1 MNQRCGMARALD
13 TEKRLDLAQRAVAVF
28 QRDGLS
34 LPAEQLARAL
44 GMKRPTLLYHF
55 PTYADI
61 VETALIALL
70 TEQAMFVTAEV
81 ERHEHPID
89 RLFAQLRAV
98 HAFHH
103 GKEARVVFLTQA
115 IAATS
120 GARVSEILQ
129 RGAAVFESFR
139 RGAADRV
146 REGIA
151 AGTVAPCDA
160 DALVD
165 TVRALIDGLMLQRV
179 TGGGP
184 LDAAHELVW
193 QHLLLPLK
201 LTPPSR
207 TSIKK
212 PPAKKPGRKVKP

>member
-1 MNQRCGMARALD
+1 M
-13 TEKRLDLAQRAVAVF
+13 
-28 QRDGLS
+28 
-34 LPAEQLARAL
+34 PAEQLARAL
-44 GMKRPTLLYHF
+44 GMKRPTLLYYF
-55 PTYADI
+55 PSYADI

-70 TEQAMFVTAEV
+70 TEQASLVAAEV

-103 GKEARVVFLTQA
+103 GKESRIVFLSQA

-120 GARVSEILQ
+120 GARVSSILQ
-129 RGAAVFESFR
+129 RGAAVFEAFR

-146 REGIA
+146 RAGVA

-184 LDAAHELVW
+184 LGPAQDLVW
-193 QHLLLPLK
+193 QHLLAPLK
-201 LTPPSR
+201 LEPPTPR
-207 TSIKK
+207 
-212 PPAKKPGRKVKP
+212 PPAKKTIRKVKK

>member
-1 MNQRCGMARALD
+1 LVARAPD
-13 TEKRLDLAQRAVAVF
+13 SDKRLDLARKAALVLQE
-28 QRDGLS
+28 QGLA

-44 GMKRPTLLYHF
+44 GMKRPTLLYYF

-81 ERHEHPID
+81 ERHEHPLD

-98 HAFHH
+98 HAFHQ

-129 RGAAVFESFR
+129 RGAGVFEAFR

-146 REGIA
+146 RAGIA
-151 AGTVAPCDA
+151 AGVVAPCDA

-165 TVRALIDGLMLQRV
+165 VVRALIDGLMLQRV
-179 TGGGP
+179 TGGGALEP
-184 LDAAHELVW
+184 AHDLVW
-193 QHLLLPLK
+193 RNLLAPLK
-201 LTPPSR
+201 ITPPSVR
-207 TSIKK
+207 IRPKK
-212 PPAKKPGRKVKP
+212 PQSKVKP